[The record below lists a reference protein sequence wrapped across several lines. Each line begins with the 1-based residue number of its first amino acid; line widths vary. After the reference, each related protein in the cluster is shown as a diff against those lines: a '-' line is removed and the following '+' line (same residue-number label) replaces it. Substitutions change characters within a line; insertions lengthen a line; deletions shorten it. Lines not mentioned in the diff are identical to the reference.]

1 MMALSYSRLS
11 TFESCPR
18 KFEYLYVLKSI
29 KDEGS
34 TATEYGTR
42 VHSALEEYA
51 KEITKG
57 EPTVAEAGMPLDD
70 METRGGEA
78 GKWFPLVDL
87 ICRQPGTKYF
97 EHQMAVRRD
106 KTPCGWFDSEVW
118 LRSIADVLVV
128 NGKKAYC
135 CDWKTGKKKENP
147 TQMQLFAAMVFLQ
160 FPEVEEVVTSFV
172 WLVANDTTNATYH
185 RRYADSL
192 WTAIEPRLVRVQESV
207 DSGVFVARPSGLCP
221 WCPAQTICSDAK
233 MGKRK

>member
-51 KEITKG
+51 KVVTG
-57 EPTVAEAGMPLDD
+57 GAASVSTEAAPLDA
-70 METRGGEA
+70 MESRGGEA

-87 ICRQPGTKYF
+87 ICQKPGTKYF
-97 EHQMAVRRD
+97 EHQMAITRD
-106 KTPCGWFDSEVW
+106 KTPCGWFDKDVW

-128 NGKKAYC
+128 AGKRAYC
-135 CDWKTGKKKENP
+135 FDWKTGKKKENP

-172 WLVANDTTNATYH
+172 WLVANDTTNATYS
-185 RRYADSL
+185 RRYNDSL
-192 WTAIEPRLVRVQESV
+192 WAAIEPRLVRVQDAV
-207 DSGVFVARPSGLCP
+207 DLGVFATKPSGLCP
-221 WCPAQTICSDAK
+221 WCPAKAICADAK
-233 MGKRK
+233 PRRN